1 MTFTIEPA
9 TRIPSTLLIP
19 GIDGSCDAHWQRWW
33 TRVEEG
39 AAIVEQTNWS
49 APDPREWTS
58 RIARAVRER
67 PGAVLVA
74 HSLGCHAVARLLHD
88 MPDLPVAGALLVA
101 PPDVAR
107 SRRLAAFANTPR
119 NALPVPSLLVASRDD
134 PWMAFDDARA
144 LACDWAS
151 AFVDY
156 GASGHINVASGF
168 GPWPSGLAL
177 RNALRKDGSRAA
189 DRAAFVRCQYEA
201 NQS

>member
-9 TRIPSTLLIP
+9 TRMPSTLLIP

-33 TRVEEG
+33 ARVEPG

-49 APDPREWTS
+49 APDPREWSS

-119 NALPVPSLLVASRDD
+119 DALPVPSLLVASRDD

-144 LACDWAS
+144 LACDWGS

-168 GPWPSGLAL
+168 GPWPSGPRL
-177 RNALRKDGSRAA
+177 RHTLLSGGWRANEKFTLG
-189 DRAAFVRCQYEA
+189 RRQYEV